1 MADLPIRARTRQSG
15 FTLVEMAVSL
25 FVTVSVIL
33 GVLMLFDFTNK
44 LSKVQGNVADMQQS
58 LRIAQHDVVRLVRMA
73 GRGGLP
79 VGNLPNGL
87 AVSVRNN
94 VGAGERIGGGAT
106 PRIVEGTDVLTVRGV
121 FAAPIY
127 RVAEASSRINFDG
140 VGGPGGA
147 TRGSIVIPAA
157 EPANLAQDL
166 EPLRQAIQ
174 KSRPEALVLV
184 SRQNRAVYAVV
195 ELDPANSVASANQ
208 VTVAF
213 HINGGQHAAS
223 YRTLSS
229 GGAFPPTLTAVAFV
243 GLLEEYRFYVRE
255 EHVNRDDDGSDF
267 APKLSRARTYPA
279 TDVPYDDDPDEP
291 DESDSWQN
299 DIADNIL
306 DLQVAF
312 GLDTNIDGCSIAENE
327 STCTISETEDGTGDD
342 WLFNETS
349 APEPALLAGA
359 QLHYV
364 RLSTLART
372 DRRDI
377 QYQSPLLVRL
387 EDHDFTNSPLNE
399 REDRMFRRRLLQ
411 TVIDMRNL

>member
-1 MADLPIRARTRQSG
+1 MADIPIRARARQSG
-15 FTLVEMAVSL
+15 FSLVEMAVSL

-44 LSKVQGNVADMQQS
+44 LSKVQGNLADMQQS

-79 VGNLPNGL
+79 VGNLPAGV
-87 AVSVRNN
+87 AISVRNN
-94 VGAGERIGGGAT
+94 VGAGERIGGGT
-106 PRIVEGTDVLTVRGV
+106 SPRIVEGTDVLTVRGV

-127 RVAEASSRINFDG
+127 RVPEGSSRIDFDG
-140 VGGPGGA
+140 VGDPGGA
-147 TRGSIVIPAA
+147 TSGKIVIPAA

-166 EPLRQAIQ
+166 EPLRQAIL
-174 KSRPEALVLV
+174 KNRPEALILV

-195 ELDPANSVASANQ
+195 ELDPANSAVAANQ

-213 HINGGQHAAS
+213 LINDGKHTAS
-223 YRTLSS
+223 YRTLSP
-229 GGAFPPTLTAVAFV
+229 GGAFPSTLTAVAFV

-255 EHVNRDDDGSDF
+255 EHVNRGDDSSDL

-279 TDVPYDDDPDEP
+279 TDVPHADEA
-291 DESDSWQN
+291 DNWQN

-306 DLQVAF
+306 DVQFAF
-312 GLDTNIDGCSIAENE
+312 GLDTGAGGCSILENE
-327 STCTISETEDGTGDD
+327 STCTIEESEDGTGDD
-342 WLFNETS
+342 WLYNDTA
-349 APEPALLAGA
+349 APDAALLAGA
-359 QLHYV
+359 PLHYV

-387 EDHDFTNSPLNE
+387 EDHDFAASPLNE

>member
-1 MADLPIRARTRQSG
+1 MADIPIRARSRQSG

-44 LSKVQGNVADMQQS
+44 LSKVQGNLADMQQS

-79 VGNLPNGL
+79 VGNLPAGL

-94 VGAGERIGGGAT
+94 VGAGERIGGGAS

-127 RVAEASSRINFDG
+127 RVPEGSSRIAFDG

-147 TRGSIVIPAA
+147 TSGTIVIPAA

-174 KSRPEALVLV
+174 NNRPEALVLV

-195 ELDPANSVASANQ
+195 ELDYTNSEIADPNQ

-223 YRTLSS
+223 YRTLSP

-255 EHVNRDDDGSDF
+255 EHVNRGDDSSDL

-279 TDVPYDDDPDEP
+279 TDVPHADDEDN
-291 DESDSWQN
+291 WQN

-306 DLQVAF
+306 DIQVAF
-312 GLDTNIDGCSIAENE
+312 GLDTDAGGCSIAENE

-349 APEPALLAGA
+349 APEPALLAGPP
-359 QLHYV
+359 LHYV

-387 EDHDFTNSPLNE
+387 EDHDFSGSLLNE

>member
-1 MADLPIRARTRQSG
+1 MTDLPIRARARQSG
-15 FTLVEMAVSL
+15 FTLAEMAVSL

-33 GVLMLFDFTNK
+33 GVLMLFDFTSK
-44 LSKVQGNVADMQQS
+44 LSKVQSNVADMQQS

-79 VGNLPNGL
+79 VGSLPAGV
-87 AVSVRNN
+87 AISVRNN
-94 VGAGERIGGGAT
+94 VGPGERIGGGAT

-127 RVAEASSRINFDG
+127 RLPEPGRIDFDG

-147 TRGSIVIPAA
+147 TSGTIVIPAA

-174 KSRPEALVLV
+174 RNRPEALVLV
-184 SRQNRAVYAVV
+184 SRQNSSVYAVV
-195 ELDPANSVASANQ
+195 ELDPSNSVASDSQ
-208 VTVAF
+208 VTLAF
-213 HINGGQHAAS
+213 HINGGQHAGS
-223 YRTLSS
+223 YRTLSPS
-229 GGAFPPTLTAVAFV
+229 GAFPATLTAVAFV

-255 EHVNRDDDGSDF
+255 EHANRGDDSSDLT
-267 APKLSRARTYPA
+267 PKLSRARTYPA
-279 TDVPYDDDPDEP
+279 TDVPYAEDE
-291 DESDSWQN
+291 DNWQN
-299 DIADNIL
+299 DIADNIV
-306 DLQVAF
+306 DVQVAF
-312 GLDTNIDGCSIAENE
+312 GLDTMNGGCSIAESE
-327 STCTISETEDGTGDD
+327 STCTIEETEDGTGDD

-359 QLHYV
+359 PLHYV

-377 QYQSPLLVRL
+377 NYEAPLLVRL
-387 EDHDFTNSPLNE
+387 EDHDFSGSALNE

>member
-1 MADLPIRARTRQSG
+1 MADLAIRARARQSG
-15 FTLVEMAVSL
+15 FTLAEMAVSL
-25 FVTVSVIL
+25 FVTVSVLL

-79 VGNLPNGL
+79 VGNLPAGL

-94 VGAGERIGGGAT
+94 VAAGQRIGGTTT
-106 PRIVEGTDVLTVRGV
+106 PRILEGTDVLTVRGV

-127 RVAEASSRINFDG
+127 RLPEPGQIAFNG

-166 EPLRQAIQ
+166 EPLRQAIT
-174 KSRPEALVLV
+174 KGRREALVLI
-184 SRQNRAVYAVV
+184 SRQNSHVYAVV
-195 ELDPANSVASANQ
+195 ELDPANSNAGDPNQ

-213 HINGGQHAAS
+213 FISGGQHTGS
-223 YRTLSS
+223 YRTLSPN
-229 GGAFPPTLTAVAFV
+229 GAFPATLTTVSFV

-255 EHVNRDDDGSDF
+255 EHADRNDDASDLT
-267 APKLSRARTYPA
+267 PKLSRARVYPG
-279 TDVPYDDDPDEP
+279 TDAPWDGDDDN
-291 DESDSWQN
+291 WQN

-306 DLQVAF
+306 DVQIAF
-312 GLDTNIDGCSIAENE
+312 GLDTMNGGCSVAESE
-327 STCTISETEDGTGDD
+327 STCTIAETEDGTGDD
-342 WLFNETS
+342 WLFNDTA
-349 APEPALLAGA
+349 APDAALLAGA
-359 QLHYV
+359 PLHYV

-377 QYQSPLLVRL
+377 NYQSPLLVRL
-387 EDHDFTNSPLNE
+387 EDHDFAGSLYNE
-399 REDRMFRRRLLQ
+399 REERMFRRRLLQ